1 MSSSKRIIETWQ
13 ISEEDWRK
21 MKPFPGG
28 QSLVWN
34 IPGLN
39 THGAGMGSRAY
50 LDVGGYEEDELIFII
65 TMKWKPTC
73 DLDKVKVQAAVSVRK
88 AGIKSGGPKNI
99 SPSSYLRRQT
109 TNVFGFEFVL
119 SNNYNLEDFLKKH
132 VEDGVIS
139 LEIDITVIFDESPI
153 SKSEGNVANDNQYK
167 TVFNLYRIFLHRAKH
182 SQESTLS

>member
-1 MSSSKRIIETWQ
+1 MAASTSSHINIEPRVGEGEMSSSKRIIETWQ

-119 SNNYNLEDFLKKH
+119 SNKKNAISVVRSENWKLFVNNYGDL
-132 VEDGVIS
+132 VT
-139 LEIDITVIFDESPI
+139 EIFEAMAS
-153 SKSEGNVANDNQYK
+153 
-167 TVFNLYRIFLHRAKH
+167 
-182 SQESTLS
+182 